1 MHTPL
6 PSVTS
11 HHKMQSTKVYNAS
24 NTTSIILQ
32 VCNTHTKGSAPN
44 YTSREKDFNSIL
56 LPKHKGEEEQIKR
69 KQRKIAKQISGVL
82 GFEPST
88 PWYTRHHLATAP
100 APLFR
105 QKGGREQ
112 GNMSLLLL
120 HRNNRKN

>member
-44 YTSREKDFNSIL
+44 YTSREKDFNAIL
-56 LPKHKGEEEQIKR
+56 LPKHKEEEEQLKGSKR
-69 KQRKIAKQISGVL
+69 DSKNK
-82 GFEPST
+82 
-88 PWYTRHHLATAP
+88 Y
-100 APLFR
+100 
-105 QKGGREQ
+105 Q
-112 GNMSLLLL
+112 GSWESNPVPPGTQGTT
-120 HRNNRKN
+120 